1 MLGYKFV
8 KKTEIENYKNEI
20 ERLRK
25 EVKELNEVVN
35 AEKENNKKL
44 YIEYCGLGEKIENL
58 EKKISELE
66 NEKVEKKPARKPRK
80 KPETNEVKKEPKKKR
95 IYRKRKQNKESE
107 E

>member
-20 ERLRK
+20 ERLKK
-25 EVKELNEVVN
+25 ENEEPNDVVN
-35 AEKENNKKL
+35 EEKENNKKL

-66 NEKVEKKPARKPRK
+66 NERL
-80 KPETNEVKKEPKKKR
+80 KR
-95 IYRKRKQNKESE
+95 NLQ
-107 E
+107 

>member
-35 AEKENNKKL
+35 AEKKNNKSCIVIFL
-44 YIEYCGLGEKIENL
+44 ILLLPLFN
-58 EKKISELE
+58 
-66 NEKVEKKPARKPRK
+66 
-80 KPETNEVKKEPKKKR
+80 
-95 IYRKRKQNKESE
+95 Q
-107 E
+107 